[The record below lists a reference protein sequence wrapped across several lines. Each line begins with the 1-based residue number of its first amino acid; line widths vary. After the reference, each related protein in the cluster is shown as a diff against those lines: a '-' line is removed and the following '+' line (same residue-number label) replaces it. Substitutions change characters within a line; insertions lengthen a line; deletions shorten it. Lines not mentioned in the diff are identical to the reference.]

1 MNPLAKVTKT
11 QDQNTLLIELDNSGW
26 KFSCDNS
33 VMDIENGL
41 YFGNKNIFT
50 ENQNICLY
58 GNIFDNEKE
67 VIWRIAK
74 V

>member
-58 GNIFDNEKE
+58 GNIFDKEKE

>member
-11 QDQNTLLIELDNSGW
+11 QDQSTLLIELDNSGW

-58 GNIFDNEKE
+58 GNIFDQKKN
-67 VIWRIAK
+67 VVWRFTK